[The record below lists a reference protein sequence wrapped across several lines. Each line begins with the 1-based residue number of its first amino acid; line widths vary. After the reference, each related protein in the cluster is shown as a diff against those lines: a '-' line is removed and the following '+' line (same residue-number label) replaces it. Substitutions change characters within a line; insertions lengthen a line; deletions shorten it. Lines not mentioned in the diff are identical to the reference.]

1 VKKEAHATPT
11 APTTMPDDCMWVIY
25 KATALSANE
34 PFRAA
39 PTISQSQRA
48 GV

>member
-1 VKKEAHATPT
+1 VKKTRATPT

-25 KATALSANE
+25 KATALAADE
-34 PFRAA
+34 PFEPQA